1 MSRTRPVEERRAGQ
15 RDDSEVHISY
25 SKEQLMQLIVDTDR
39 KLGVKY
45 DHDFK
50 YHFKKYKLLN
60 IKIL

>member
-1 MSRTRPVEERRAGQ
+1 
-15 RDDSEVHISY
+15 
-25 SKEQLMQLIVDTDR
+25 MQLIVDTER
-39 KLGVKY
+39 KLGVKH

>member
-1 MSRTRPVEERRAGQ
+1 MSRIRPVEERRGGQ
-15 RDDSEVHISY
+15 RDDSEVHINY
-25 SKEQLMQLIVDTDR
+25 SRGQLMQLIVDTDR